1 MKAKKRT
8 IVIIAILITIALSI
22 ATAAAVI
29 SYRTSRI
36 PSLSFMDMLSYTTRD
51 NNQALLSVGIIK
63 DGHTK
68 YTVYGENA
76 TILPSHEHTYE
87 IGSISKTFTA
97 ALLGKAIHEGTVALS
112 DTIDQY
118 IELPKKNHYPDLHQL
133 VTHTSGYK
141 NYYFEP
147 QMMANRLRGEKN
159 DYYGISVAALDKK
172 LANIRLKNNEHAF
185 LYSNFGYSV
194 LGRILS
200 KVQEKEFPALMQS
213 FIAQDLKLKNTH
225 IAFQGNNLPR
235 SWNWAKDDAYIPAGA
250 LVSTIE
256 DMLQY
261 VQIHLDGNIPYLDVA
276 SQPTKNVQATT
287 KKYEKMGIRIDSITM
302 GWMFDEE
309 NNVYWHNGATSNY
322 NSYIAFDTDKQV
334 GVVILSNLAANY
346 RIPAT
351 LMGLRLITSLQDE
364 DAF

>member
-1 MKAKKRT
+1 MIA
-8 IVIIAILITIALSI
+8 IIAILLMIVLSI
-22 ATAAAVI
+22 GIVTAVI
-29 SYRTSRI
+29 SYRTSLI
-36 PSLSFMDMLSYTTRD
+36 PSLSFEDMLAFTTKD
-51 NNQALLSVGIIK
+51 NEQAVITVGIFK
-63 DGHTK
+63 DGQGK

-76 TILPSHEHTYE
+76 TILPSLEHTYE

-97 ALLGKAIHEGTVALS
+97 ALLGKALYEGTVALS

-118 IELPKKNHYPDLHQL
+118 LELPGKNKYPDLHQL

-147 QMMANRLRGEKN
+147 QMIANRLRGEKN

-172 LANIRLKNNEHAF
+172 LTNIRLKDFDYAF

-200 KVQEKEFPALMQS
+200 KVQEQEFPALMQS
-213 FIAQDLKLKNTH
+213 FIEQDLKLENTH
-225 IAFQGNNLPR
+225 IPLQANNLPR

-250 LVSTIE
+250 LVSTIG

-276 SQPTKNVQATT
+276 SQPTKDIQETT
-287 KKYEKMGIRIDSITM
+287 KNYEKMGIRIDSITM
-302 GWMFDEE
+302 GWMIDEK
-309 NNVYWHNGATSNY
+309 NNFYWHNGATSNY
-322 NSYIAFDTDKQV
+322 NSYIAFDMDTQV
-334 GVVILSNLAANY
+334 GVVILSNLAADY

-351 LMGLRLITSLQDE
+351 LIGARLITSLQD
-364 DAF
+364 